1 MCLRLQWQLMTPTG
15 SREHLRRKIC
25 GVIICVVPGLVPGT
39 PLEGT
44 IGPKLF
50 FLFHRNNTLTFLFN
64 RNIHM
69 AVPFRPRGAPASSPA
84 WSGMRRP
91 RRVCGPFARRRT
103 GYARSREVV
112 KGRRPADGVGGPRT
126 QQCGDTKHSVK
137 APSTWRRWEL
147 QADKTVA
154 CGTLAKSFAGGPVQS
169 SNGLNHCPCAIS
181 TRDARMK
188 MRAPRA
194 RFSPSRSA
202 RPLRRKA
209 REDRQALEPDQPWGD
224 DVRPEFKW
232 RRLFDN

>member
-1 MCLRLQWQLMTPTG
+1 MSLDVSAKSKYTY
-15 SREHLRRKIC
+15 
-25 GVIICVVPGLVPGT
+25 
-39 PLEGT
+39 
-44 IGPKLF
+44 
-50 FLFHRNNTLTFLFN
+50 
-64 RNIHM
+64 

-112 KGRRPADGVGGPRT
+112 KGRRPANGVGGPRT

-137 APSTWRRWEL
+137 APSAWRRWEL

-154 CGTLAKSFAGGPVQS
+154 CGTLAKNSSVARFSPAMGWTAARVRQS
-169 SNGLNHCPCAIS
+169 M
-181 TRDARMK
+181 RDARMK

-202 RPLRRKA
+202 RRLRR
-209 REDRQALEPDQPWGD
+209 DRNATE
-224 DVRPEFKW
+224 RPASPGAGVNTG
-232 RRLFDN
+232 R

>member
-1 MCLRLQWQLMTPTG
+1 VPSSSMAAYDPNWKSGASTSQNMRCHHLCRPWACPGDPAGGHNRAQTIFSV
-15 SREHLRRKIC
+15 SRKCH
-25 GVIICVVPGLVPGT
+25 
-39 PLEGT
+39 
-44 IGPKLF
+44 
-50 FLFHRNNTLTFLFN
+50 LTFLLN
-64 RNIHM
+64 RNIRT
-69 AVPFRPRGAPASSPA
+69 AVPFRPSGAPASSPA

-112 KGRRPADGVGGPRT
+112 KGRRPANEVGGPRT

-154 CGTLAKSFAGGPVQS
+154 CGTLAKNFAGGPVQS
-169 SNGLNHCPCAIS
+169 SDGLDHCPCAIN

-202 RPLRRKA
+202 RRLRR
-209 REDRQALEPDQPWGD
+209 DRNATE
-224 DVRPEFKW
+224 RPASPGAGVNTG
-232 RRLFDN
+232 R